1 MQSLGQRPRE
11 MFAPKR
17 ALNPSA
23 PKLTAW
29 SRKLKSWAHYRITS
43 GSVKR
48 ESIIAEKDTEVNRA
62 VSAGEFLSKT

>member
-1 MQSLGQRPRE
+1 MQAWGNAPGKSLP
-11 MFAPKR
+11 PKR

-29 SRKLKSWAHYRITS
+29 SRKLKSRAHYRITS